1 MYHRRN
7 WMRRLVGVGVWAAEL
22 LVVSQGAAMD
32 LSRAEGALRVATFN
46 ASLVRQGAG
55 VLIAALDKR
64 DPQVLVVA
72 EIILRVRPDILLIN
86 EIDHDPEGLA
96 VARLLALLAEG
107 LEDVPGL
114 DYPHAFTD
122 TVNTGMP
129 SGFDLDGN
137 GKVTGARDAWGFGRF
152 PGQYGMAV
160 LSRYPIG
167 DVRTFRLWPW
177 SQVPQA
183 REPMNPDGT
192 SYYAA
197 EVWDVLPLSSKSHWD
212 VEIETPGGPVH
223 VLASHPTP
231 PVFDGPENR
240 NGLRNAAE
248 IAFWASYLDSE
259 DWMIDDAGVQGP
271 IDPDAQVIVLGD
283 LNADPLKGDGDN
295 ATIAALIG
303 HPRLQDPLPV
313 SPGAAQAAV
322 GVEPQHNT
330 ADWPEKDGPGD
341 LRVDYV
347 LPSAELEI
355 SGAGVFWPS
364 PDDPLSRL
372 TELAGRRHASSD
384 HRLVWVDLLGLLQ

>member
-1 MYHRRN
+1 MTAAA
-7 WMRRLVGVGVWAAEL
+7 LLGGVVLTGALAVSGPVAAL
-22 LVVSQGAAMD
+22 D
-32 LSRAEGALRVATFN
+32 LTRTEGALRVATFN

-55 VLIAALDKR
+55 VLIADMDKR
-64 DPQVLVVA
+64 DAQVIAVA

-96 VARLLALLAEG
+96 VARLQALLAEG
-107 LEDVPGL
+107 MEDIESLE
-114 DYPHAFTD
+114 YPHSFTD
-122 TVNTGMP
+122 TVNTGVP

-137 GKVTGARDAWGFGRF
+137 GEVTGARDAWGFGRF

-160 LSRYPIG
+160 LSRYRIA

-183 REPMNPDGT
+183 REPMNPDGN

-212 VEIETPGGPVH
+212 VKIETPGGPVH

-248 IAFWASYLDSE
+248 IAFWISYLEGE
-259 DWMIDDAGVQGP
+259 DWMIDDAGLHGP
-271 IDPDAQVIVLGD
+271 IGPDAQVIVLGD

-322 GVEPQHNT
+322 GAEPQHNT
-330 ADWPEKDGPGD
+330 ADWPENNGPGD

-347 LPSAELEI
+347 LPSAELEV